1 MPEMNL
7 RQALAKGLR
16 EALDTNDNVFLIGE
30 DIGMYGGPYAVTKDL
45 FKDCLL
51 YTSPSPR
58 DRG

>member
-30 DIGMYGGPYAVTKDL
+30 DLSLIHI
-45 FKDCLL
+45 
-51 YTSPSPR
+51 
-58 DRG
+58 